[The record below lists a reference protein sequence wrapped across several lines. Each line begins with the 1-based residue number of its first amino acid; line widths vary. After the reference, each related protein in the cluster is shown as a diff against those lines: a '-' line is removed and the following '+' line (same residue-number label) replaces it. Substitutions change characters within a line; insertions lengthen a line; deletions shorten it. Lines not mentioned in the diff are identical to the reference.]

1 MNVKVVCEMVFIV
14 IFFSACSVTYKIPTP
29 SEIDSKAI
37 SPDMK
42 INLYKPPKNGY
53 ARLVIYQEYLLS
65 IEKHAIMIKYNPL
78 LSVDGLY
85 REQEADR
92 FLCIMYSSQSCI
104 VNIKASK
111 MVALTH
117 WKQPNVGAAIFLG
130 IFGGIQHLSAIGYH
144 SSMVHSEY
152 DAVIFTPKNQHIYCI
167 KFNPQISLS
176 YIAEFYIFKDKHE
189 CLEEYKAMYKSRHRK
204 NQDRWFNKLVKNGNE
219 KAYKE

>member
-1 MNVKVVCEMVFIV
+1 MNAICWIIFIS

-29 SEIDSKAI
+29 GEINSKAI
-37 SPDMK
+37 PSDRA

-53 ARLVIYQEYLLS
+53 ARLIIYQEYTFS
-65 IEKHAIMIKYNPL
+65 VNKYAIMIKYNPI

-85 REQEADR
+85 TEQEADR
-92 FLCIMYSSQSCI
+92 FLCIMYSNQSCI

-117 WKQPNVGAAIFLG
+117 WKQPNIGAAIFLG
-130 IFGGIQHLSAIGYH
+130 VFGGIQSLSAIGYH
-144 SSMVHSEY
+144 SSTVHSEY
-152 DAVIFTPKNQHIYCI
+152 DGIIFTPKNQHIYCI

-189 CLEEYKAMYKSRHRK
+189 CLEEYRAMYKPRHRK
-204 NQDRWFNKLVKNGNE
+204 NQTRWFEKMVKKGNE